1 MLFFTW
7 LDWDHSTA
15 HVGGSDAGLSGAFA
29 DFREDLREALCAF
42 AKGLLFEPNAFA
54 AADAAPAAEL
64 LHQLR
69 VLAAALYSYLL
80 WRSDTPQIGWHP
92 VAETRQ
98 YEKFAAALL
107 DELSAEWAAPSAGD
121 ALFSALPLLDTFA
134 EMREREDACSEEVV
148 RAVTSCRSLFVE
160 RRDATA
166 RRTSS
171 TRTAVVD
178 DAVGEEAVD
187 EPVEEPVEEAAE
199 VAVEVAVEAAVEEAA
214 VVESA
219 VVEEEAPAAPAPSS
233 TCRGAGS
240 GSTGAGG
247 GTRLSG
253 ADRDADRGGTR
264 DGVAGGRHAH
274 VRVDQAAARRDGC
287 RFEDVQA
294 HLGRDRLRPRSGK
307 GPPPRLEES
316 AYSAQRLRCGIQES
330 TVLLHFKCG
339 APWRASTIRW
349 TAHSRP
355 GHTADGTHL
364 GSHIRFYSHTTLCT
378 SAGMDGMEE
387 EFPEA
392 MRGKNPGGHGGKSSR
407 RDA

>member
-1 MLFFTW
+1 MIEKASRVHVTLAVGKKAPYTVSIAHFTSVDLVTALAAAAAGHGEADEEAPPATDAAGVTVAEKRLRKKAGDLVMLFFTW

-54 AADAAPAAEL
+54 GADAAPAFAAEL

-107 DELSAEWAAPSAGD
+107 DELSAEWAVPSAGD
-121 ALFSALPLLDTFA
+121 ALFIALPLLDTFA

-199 VAVEVAVEAAVEEAA
+199 VAVEAVEAAGG
-214 VVESA
+214 ESA
-219 VVEEEAPAAPAPSS
+219 VVEEEAPAAGASS

-240 GSTGAGG
+240 GGSTGAGG
-247 GTRLSG
+247 GHQCLRRRS
-253 ADRDADRGGTR
+253 RRR
-264 DGVAGGRHAH
+264 PRRHP
-274 VRVDQAAARRDGC
+274 RR
-287 RFEDVQA
+287 RRRRA
-294 HLGRDRLRPRSGK
+294 PRPRS
-307 GPPPRLEES
+307 R
-316 AYSAQRLRCGIQES
+316 
-330 TVLLHFKCG
+330 
-339 APWRASTIRW
+339 
-349 TAHSRP
+349 
-355 GHTADGTHL
+355 
-364 GSHIRFYSHTTLCT
+364 
-378 SAGMDGMEE
+378 
-387 EFPEA
+387 
-392 MRGKNPGGHGGKSSR
+392 
-407 RDA
+407 